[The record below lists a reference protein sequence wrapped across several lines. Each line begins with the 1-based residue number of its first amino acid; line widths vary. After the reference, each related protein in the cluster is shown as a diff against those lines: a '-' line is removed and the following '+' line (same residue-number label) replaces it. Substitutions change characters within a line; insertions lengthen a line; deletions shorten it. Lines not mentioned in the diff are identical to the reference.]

1 MADYYISTDDG
12 RVHHITGV
20 TATPTIVVNDG
31 VATTVYE
38 GVYRDVFPYPNT
50 GANLTSSF
58 PYGPGWTAKLIVGA
72 TTFPATGGTELYYQS
87 ISEDDVMSHT
97 APRYLQ
103 LKKSFWQFVTADG
116 NYFFPI
122 ERVVGMSNTAPTY

>member
-20 TATPTIVVNDG
+20 TATPTIEVNDG
-31 VATTVYE
+31 VATTVFD
-38 GVYRDVFPYPNT
+38 GVYRDVFPFPQT
-50 GANLTSSF
+50 GSS
-58 PYGPGWTAKLIVGA
+58 PQNNYAYGPGWTAEPTFGGA
-72 TTFPATGGTELYYQS
+72 ELAITAYTVYQ
-87 ISEDDVMSHT
+87 DDVMSHT

-103 LKKSFWQFVTADG
+103 LKKSFWQFVTAGG

>member
-12 RVHHITGV
+12 RVHHVTDV
-20 TATPTIVVNDG
+20 TATPTIVLNDG
-31 VATTVYE
+31 VATTVFD

-50 GANLTSSF
+50 GANVSTTF
-58 PYGPGWTAKLIVGA
+58 AFGPGWVAEPTFSGGPLLVTAYTVIK
-72 TTFPATGGTELYYQS
+72 
-87 ISEDDVMSHT
+87 DDIIGHV
-97 APRYLQ
+97 APRFMEV
-103 LKKSFWQFVTADG
+103 KKSYWKFVTAAG